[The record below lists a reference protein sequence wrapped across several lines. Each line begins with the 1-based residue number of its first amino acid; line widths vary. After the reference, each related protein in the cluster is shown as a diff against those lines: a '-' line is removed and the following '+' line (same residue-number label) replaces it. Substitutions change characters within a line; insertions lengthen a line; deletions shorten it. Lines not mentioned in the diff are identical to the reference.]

1 MPVIF
6 ASTDLLNNDDVNDIV
21 KYSFDIAL
29 FAFCAA
35 ERTPVR
41 LPADTRRQQRTAL

>member
-29 FAFCAA
+29 FS
-35 ERTPVR
+35 
-41 LPADTRRQQRTAL
+41 LSLKTR